1 MPIITISRGSYNHG
15 KAVAEKLATKL
26 GYSCVS
32 RDEVIDN
39 LGEFHL
45 PEIKLV
51 RNLNDTFNVLDRF
64 PHGKKRFASAVKA
77 AILQRFLAGN
87 VIYHGLVGHHFVGG
101 IRHVLKVRVIA
112 ETSLRVAEDMARENI
127 SEVQA
132 RFTLKKD
139 DEERRKWG
147 MFLYGIDIT
156 DPEHYD
162 LTVKIGA
169 MSEEEAVDLIAAAAA
184 LPAFQEN
191 EQSRKA
197 LADSALGAQI
207 SAALFD
213 FPLAA
218 VSVRDAKAGITLKVP
233 ESQQEVI
240 KERIAS
246 MLHAV
251 QGLTEYVIH
260 FAPYH

>member
-1 MPIITISRGSYNHG
+1 MPIITIFRGSYYHG
-15 KAVAEKLATKL
+15 KAVAEKLAAKL

-39 LGEFHL
+39 LGDFHL

-51 RNLNDTFNVLDRF
+51 RNLNDTFTVLDRF
-64 PHGKKRFASAVKA
+64 PHGKKRFTSAVKA
-77 AILQRFLAGN
+77 AILKRFLGGK
-87 VIYHGLVGHHFVGG
+87 VVYHGLVGHHFAGNVS
-101 IRHVLKVRVIA
+101 HVLKVRVIA
-112 ETSLRVAEDMARENI
+112 ETDLRVTEDMAREKI
-127 SEVQA
+127 AEPQA

-169 MSEEEAVDLIAAAAA
+169 MGEEEAVDLIAAAAQ
-184 LPAFQEN
+184 LPAFQETD
-191 EQSRKA
+191 QSRRI
-197 LADSALGAQI
+197 LADSALGAEI

-218 VSVRDAKAGITLKVP
+218 VSVRDAKASITLKVP
-233 ESQQEVI
+233 ESQQAI
-240 KERIAS
+240 ISDRIAS
-246 MLHAV
+246 MLHGV
-251 QGLTEYVIH
+251 EGLVEHVIH
-260 FAPYH
+260 FAPCH